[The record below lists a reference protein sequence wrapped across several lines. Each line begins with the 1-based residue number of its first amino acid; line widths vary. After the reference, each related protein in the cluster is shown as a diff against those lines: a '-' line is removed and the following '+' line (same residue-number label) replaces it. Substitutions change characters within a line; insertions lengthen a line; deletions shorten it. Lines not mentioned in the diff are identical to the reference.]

1 MISVHEAEK
10 QSLQEIE
17 QFLLAAKEIRFEA
30 SQREEIYGWVERLLC
45 QQEYIG
51 QGRRTRGLLRRYLGK
66 MTGLSRAQ
74 LTRLVGRYLATGR
87 VRIKTS
93 HRHRFPTRYTRA
105 DVELQAQVDEAHQ
118 TLSGPLP
125 DAFSSA
131 SLATTASSSS
141 SAWPPSPTGICTTYA
156 APRAIASASR
166 ITKKRGPA
174 QWPLASAAVPI
185 REGAPGICGW
195 IRCTKA
201 TPNMPG
207 VSTTST
213 PWMKSRNGKLWRRC
227 RASRKRVWNRCSS
240 WCWPSFPLSFTAF
253 TPTMAVSSSIRP

>member
-1 MISVHEAEK
+1 MPTGVH
-10 QSLQEIE
+10 
-17 QFLLAAKEIRFEA
+17 
-30 SQREEIYGWVERLLC
+30 
-45 QQEYIG
+45 G
-51 QGRRTRGLLRRYLGK
+51 QGRRAPGRYLGK

-141 SAWPPSPTGICTTYA
+141 SAWPPSPTGICTTHA

-174 QWPLASAAVPI
+174 QWPLASAAVPN

-201 TPNMPG
+201 TFSKCNNQLQY
-207 VSTTST
+207 SACK
-213 PWMKSRNGKLWRRC
+213 MKLLRDRSCQGCNPAC
-227 RASRKRVWNRCSS
+227 
-240 WCWPSFPLSFTAF
+240 
-253 TPTMAVSSSIRP
+253 PTILL